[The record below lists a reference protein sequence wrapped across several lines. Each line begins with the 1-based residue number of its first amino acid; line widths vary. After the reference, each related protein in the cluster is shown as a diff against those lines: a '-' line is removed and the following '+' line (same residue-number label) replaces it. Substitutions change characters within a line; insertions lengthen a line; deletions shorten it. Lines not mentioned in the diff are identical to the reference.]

1 MRTSLLTSIL
11 ASALALTAVNCANA
25 PAAESEA
32 RISEEALAGDCK
44 DPLTCETAGA
54 WQLGAKYKKR
64 DRVLGARGNLW
75 ECKGGAVTK
84 LCDDAG
90 YEPDANAAA
99 NTAWTLVQSCFAVEG
114 PELSTTHIMVSGSQ
128 CPSQVTITGIIAND
142 SPFGLTHPI
151 AFYHGANKTLI
162 GVVQVDIPPTDI
174 EASLTEVSVLWND
187 PTPGSAILTVVA
199 DDDGT
204 GKGVFPEANE
214 SDNALTKT
222 LTTCP

>member
-1 MRTSLLTSIL
+1 MRTSILTSIL
-11 ASALALTAVNCANA
+11 TSALALAAVNCSNA
-25 PAAESEA
+25 PAGDPEA
-32 RISEEALAGDCK
+32 RVADEARAGTC

-54 WQLGAKYKKR
+54 WRVGAKYKKG

-75 ECKGGAVTK
+75 ECKSGAVTK

-90 YEPDANAAA
+90 YEPDVDPAA

-114 PELSTTHIMVSGSQ
+114 PELSTTDIIVSGSM
-128 CPSQVTITGIIAND
+128 CPSQVTITGFVANE

-151 AFYHGANKTLI
+151 AFYHGSNKTLI

-174 EASLTEVSVLWND
+174 EPSLTEVSIVWND
-187 PTPGSAILTVVA
+187 PTPGSASITVVA

-214 SDNALTKT
+214 ADNALTKT